1 MALKFSERT
10 IENFRSKLTGGG
22 ARSNLFEV
30 DMTYPDGIK
39 EKIGTAINDG
49 QFLIKAAEIPAANI
63 GNIPVAY
70 RGRVLPVAGDRT
82 FDPWTITVIN
92 DTDFSIRNAMEEWS
106 NFIND
111 IQTNQGSSDP
121 ASYQTNAT
129 VKQLSRGGGT
139 SGSDDNIPTLRTFLK
154 DLSDKRVI

>member
-1 MALKFSERT
+1 MALNFSART

-39 EKIGTAINDG
+39 DKIGTAIDDG

-63 GNIPVAY
+63 GNIPVPY
-70 RGRVLPVAGDRT
+70 RGRILPVAGDRT

-111 IQTNQGSSDP
+111 IQTNQSNLED
-121 ASYQTNAT
+121 
-129 VKQLSRGGGT
+129 
-139 SGSDDNIPTLRTFLK
+139 IFK
-154 DLSDKRVI
+154 DLIKRD